1 MEARETAHPHSRRLL
16 QKPRDSLPF
25 NCERCKRGVAIG
37 VESGACAAHPV
48 RQPARPTPRV
58 MATRK
63 SQLSEEARFRILR
76 LLDHNPN
83 LSQRELARGAGVS
96 VGTAHYVLNAL
107 IERGM
112 VKIAR
117 FRASDDKRRYAYVL
131 TPKGASAKAAI
142 MQQFLARKVEE
153 HEALRREIDLLQREL
168 RQQEGGSGKP
178 TINVMASRKT
188 R

>member
-1 MEARETAHPHSRRLL
+1 M
-16 QKPRDSLPF
+16 
-25 NCERCKRGVAIG
+25 
-37 VESGACAAHPV
+37 
-48 RQPARPTPRV
+48 
-58 MATRK
+58 
-63 SQLSEEARFRILR
+63 
-76 LLDHNPN
+76 LDDNPN
-83 LSQRELARGAGVS
+83 LSQRDLARGAGVS

-142 MQQFLARKVEE
+142 MQQFLVRKVEE
-153 HEALRREIDLLQREL
+153 HEALRREIDLLRREL
-168 RQQEGGSGKP
+168 HQQEGGSGGKP
-178 TINVMASRKT
+178 PSNAVVSRET